1 MPQHE
6 VPPRTPNVGIW
17 SGVAALAVAF
27 FTVLEFSVRQ
37 VFVGSR
43 PDLGSTAA
51 LLEFSHRTAAGTL
64 GVIVI
69 DTFLMASL
77 IVFFASFRQLI
88 TQRRRDLDWLSA
100 LAYGSGIA
108 YVAVT
113 LVGDGMEGGAALDAA
128 GDAPDVHVIRALTL
142 GHSLLFGSI
151 GCVLTA
157 LVAAASGYVTIVSGA
172 LPRWTG
178 VLAVIVSGANIAAVA
193 TVFGGTDDSFHSVG
207 GWGTAALATFPWLV
221 WVVCVGVVVLR
232 GHRDH
237 HAIAKADAATASV
250 ATISVVERA

>member
-1 MPQHE
+1 MSQQRAQ
-6 VPPRTPNVGIW
+6 PRTPNVGAW
-17 SGVAALAVAF
+17 TGVAAIAVAF
-27 FTVLEFSVRQ
+27 FTVTEFVVRQ
-37 VFVGSR
+37 IFVGSR
-43 PDLGSTAA
+43 PPLDQAEA
-51 LLEFSHRTAAGTL
+51 LLEFSHATAAGTL
-64 GVIVI
+64 GVIVV

-77 IVFFASFRQLI
+77 VVFFASFRQLI
-88 TQRRRDLDWLSA
+88 TQRRRDLDWVSA

-128 GDAPDVHVIRALTL
+128 GAHPDVHVIRALTL
-142 GHSLLFGSI
+142 GHALLFGSI
-151 GCVLTA
+151 GCVLTG

-178 VLAVIVSGANIAAVA
+178 RLALVVAVANIAAVA

-221 WVVCVGVVVLR
+221 WVVCVGVVVIQGR
-232 GHRDH
+232 RDH
-237 HAIAKADAATASV
+237 HDIAKADATAAV
-250 ATISVVERA
+250 ATIDAA

>member
-1 MPQHE
+1 MAQP
-6 VPPRTPNVGIW
+6 PATPRTPNVGAW
-17 SGVAALAVAF
+17 SGAAALAVAF
-27 FTVLEFSVRQ
+27 FTVVEFAVRQ
-37 VFVGSR
+37 IFVGSR
-43 PDLGSTAA
+43 PGLGEAEA
-51 LLEFSHRTAAGTL
+51 LIAFSQRTAAGTL

-77 IVFFASFRQLI
+77 IVFLASFRQLI
-88 TQRRRDLDWLSA
+88 TQRRRDLDWVSA
-100 LAYGSGIA
+100 LAYGAGIA

-128 GDAPDVHVIRALTL
+128 GPHPDIHVIRTLTL
-142 GHSLLFGSI
+142 GHALLFGSI

-178 VLAVIVSGANIAAVA
+178 RLALVVAAANIAAVA

-221 WVVCVGVVVLR
+221 WVVCVGIVVIR
-232 GHRDH
+232 GRRDH
-237 HAIAKADAATASV
+237 HDIAKADATASV
-250 ATISVVERA
+250 ATIDQF